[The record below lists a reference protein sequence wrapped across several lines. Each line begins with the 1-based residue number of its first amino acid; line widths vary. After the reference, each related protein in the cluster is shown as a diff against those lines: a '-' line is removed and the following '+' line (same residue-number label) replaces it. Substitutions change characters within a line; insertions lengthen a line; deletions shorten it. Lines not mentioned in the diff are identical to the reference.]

1 MVQPVGSF
9 IGESRFRGSHLTVR
23 PTLELLMVGHLM

>member
-9 IGESRFRGSHLTVR
+9 IGESRFMGVISPYGLHLNCLWSDT
-23 PTLELLMVGHLM
+23 